1 VIWDYDVDTNST
13 LEGTQRNWQL
23 KNFFGVGF
31 SAKFGDN
38 L

>member
-1 VIWDYDVDTNST
+1 VIWDYDVDTIAEE
-13 LEGTQRNWQL
+13 EGTQRNWQL

-31 SAKFGDN
+31 SARFGDK